1 MDSETMEQ
9 KLSDMESQ
17 VDSIEIENE
26 NLNLED
32 QEEDIPLTP
41 EENAFNEEITNMES
55 ELKKMDEQR
64 IKYVETIKE
73 KIRNNVKNGEDA
85 IGYLPRYIKYTID
98 FHDYQFEDI
107 DGEHTLMITSYDFL
121 NRSEYYEIKKLAE
134 ELCGNYL
141 KIQIGGDNRD
151 RGCIIYYS
159 DK

>member
-1 MDSETMEQ
+1 MDSETIEQ

-17 VDSIEIENE
+17 AGSIEIENI
-26 NLNLED
+26 NLE
-32 QEEDIPLTP
+32 EEDIPLTP
-41 EENAFNEEITNMES
+41 EEIAFNEEITNMES

-73 KIRNNVKNGEDA
+73 KIRNDVKNGEDA

-107 DGEHTLMITSYDFL
+107 DGEHTLWISSYDFL
-121 NRSEYYEIKKLAE
+121 NRSEYYEIEKLSK

-141 KIQIGGDNRD
+141 NIQIEGDD
-151 RGCIIYYS
+151 SGCMITYS

>member
-1 MDSETMEQ
+1 MSDNSEEEYIATSEDGEV
-9 KLSDMESQ
+9 KEE
-17 VDSIEIENE
+17 VDEEVE
-26 NLNLED
+26 
-32 QEEDIPLTP
+32 EEDIPLTP
-41 EENAFNEEITNMES
+41 EEIAFNEEITNMES

-85 IGYLPRYIKYTID
+85 IGYLPRYIKYSID

-107 DGEHTLMITSYDFL
+107 DGEHTLCITGYDFL
-121 NRSEYYEIKKLAE
+121 TRSEYYEIEKLAK

-141 KIQIGGDNRD
+141 NIQIEGDD
-151 RGCIIYYS
+151 RGCMITYS

>member
-1 MDSETMEQ
+1 MEQ
-9 KLSDMESQ
+9 IP
-17 VDSIEIENE
+17 VENII
-26 NLNLED
+26 LED
-32 QEEDIPLTP
+32 ELKQEEDELTP
-41 EENAFNEEITNMES
+41 EEQAFNEEIKNMEM
-55 ELKKMDEQR
+55 ELKKMDKQR

-107 DGEHTLMITSYDFL
+107 DGEHTLWISPYDFL
-121 NRSEYYEIKKLAE
+121 NNSQYDEIKKLSK

-141 KIQIGGDNRD
+141 NIQIEGDD
-151 RGCIIYYS
+151 SGCIITYS